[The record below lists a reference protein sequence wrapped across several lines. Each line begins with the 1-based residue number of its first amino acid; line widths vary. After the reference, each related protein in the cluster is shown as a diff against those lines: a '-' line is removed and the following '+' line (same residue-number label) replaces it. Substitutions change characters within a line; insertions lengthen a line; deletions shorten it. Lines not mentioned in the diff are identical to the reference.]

1 MNACGGAVGLG
12 LGVGA
17 FMGTNLKG
25 IFTPRKKGF

>member
-1 MNACGGAVGLG
+1 MNACGGAVG